1 MAVAD
6 EANTQLNPALWS
18 GSALRPSVRAH
29 LLKIARDFI
38 DNDAKVAKLRP
49 LDIVITGS
57 SANYNWTPSSD
68 IDLHIIVDP
77 AKVGCPSEITSEFL
91 YDLTALWNEH
101 HKIFILGHPV
111 EIFIQD
117 ASEHAPYAAGVYSL
131 VKREWVQEPVR
142 VVDPDASIVRKKAD
156 VYADRILKLIA
167 RTGSSQSVLD
177 GMKEI
182 RDRLSLMRRAALT
195 SRGEHSVENLV
206 FKELRR
212 RGLIDRLKLATRATY
227 DDLMTLREAFGSR
240 PVPGLHLAETLTAEF
255 DRMAWG

>member
-1 MAVAD
+1 MVAD
-6 EANTQLNPALWS
+6 DASSKLNPALWD
-18 GSALRPSVRAH
+18 GRELRPAVRAR
-29 LLKIARDFI
+29 LLKIAQDFLGG
-38 DNDAKVAKLRP
+38 DAKVAKLRP

-57 SANYNWTPSSD
+57 SANYNWTQASD
-68 IDLHIIVDP
+68 IDLHIIVDQ
-77 AKVGCPSEITSEFL
+77 AKVGCPHEITSEFL
-91 YDLTALWNEH
+91 YDMTSLWNEH

-131 VKREWVQEPVR
+131 VRRAWVQKPIS
-142 VVDPDASIVRKKAD
+142 VVDPDSSIVRKKAD
-156 VYADRILKLIA
+156 VYADRILKLVA

-177 GMKEI
+177 GMTAI
-182 RDRLSLMRRAALT
+182 RDRLHSMRRAALT
-195 SRGEHSVENLV
+195 KGGEHSIENLV

-227 DDLMTLREAFGSR
+227 DDLMTLREAFGSK